1 MATTPSQIKTVIMT
15 GGTRGL
21 GWEMAQALIDAGHRV
36 VITGQQH
43 GLHLGALQDQLNQR
57 AGAAHALALQA
68 DVAQWA
74 DCERV
79 VQQTL
84 DTFGRV
90 DGLVNNAGLGMR
102 AIRDDF
108 LQDPPLFWQA
118 APQAFADI
126 IQTNVVGPF
135 FMARA
140 CVPLMVAQGFGRVV
154 NVSTSQSTIV
164 RRGYSPYGPSKA
176 GLEALSVVWA
186 KDLAGTGVTVNV
198 LLPGGASATDMLPPN
213 TPKDK
218 LLPPQ
223 QMRAPIVWLMSDTS
237 SAHTGGR
244 YSAKDWPEHLSVE
257 AAATCAR
264 SAHQEVPHIM

>member
-1 MATTPSQIKTVIMT
+1 MVHNPSNSKTVIMT

-21 GWEMAQALIDAGHRV
+21 GWEMAEALIDAGHRV

-43 GLHLGALQDQLNQR
+43 GPHLGALQAQLNQR

-68 DVAQWA
+68 DVGEWA
-74 DCERV
+74 DCQRV

-90 DGLVNNAGLGMR
+90 DALVNNAGLGMR

-118 APQAFADI
+118 EPQSFAQI
-126 IQTNVVGPF
+126 IHTNVVGPF
-135 FMARA
+135 YMARA

-154 NVSTSQSTIV
+154 NVSTSQSTMV
-164 RRGYSPYGPSKA
+164 RTGYSPYGPSKA

-223 QMRAPIVWLMSDTS
+223 QMRAPIVWLISDAS
-237 SAHTGGR
+237 SAHTGER
-244 YSAKDWPEHLSVE
+244 YSAKDWPAGLSDE
-257 AAATCAR
+257 AASGRAR

>member
-1 MATTPSQIKTVIMT
+1 MAMPPITPKTIILT

-21 GWEMAQALIDAGHRV
+21 GWEMAQGLIDAGHCV
-36 VITGQQH
+36 VITGQQN
-43 GLHLGALQDQLNQR
+43 GPHLGALQEQLNQR

-68 DVAQWA
+68 NVGQWA

-84 DTFGRV
+84 HAFGRV

-154 NVSTSQSTIV
+154 NVSTSQSTMV
-164 RRGYSPYGPSKA
+164 RTGYSPYGPSKA

-213 TPKDK
+213 TPKEK
-218 LLPPQ
+218 LLPPH
-223 QMRAPIVWLMSDTS
+223 QMRAPIVWLMSDAS
-237 SAHTGGR
+237 SEHTGGR
-244 YSAKDWPEHLSVE
+244 YSAKDWPAHMDEEE
-257 AAATCAR
+257 AANRAR
-264 SAHQEVPHIM
+264 SVHQEVPNIM

>member
-1 MATTPSQIKTVIMT
+1 MEATTLSSKIIIVT

-21 GWEMAQALIDAGHRV
+21 GWEMAEALIDAGHCV
-36 VITGQQH
+36 VITGRKP
-43 GLHLGALQDQLNQR
+43 GPHLETLQGRLNHR
-57 AGAAHALALQA
+57 AGSKRALALNN
-68 DVAQWA
+68 DVGQWA

-84 DTFGRV
+84 DAFGRV
-90 DGLVNNAGLGMR
+90 DGLINNAGLGMR
-102 AIRDDF
+102 AIQDNF
-108 LQDPPLFWQA
+108 LQDPPMFWQA
-118 APQAFADI
+118 EPQAFADI

-140 CVPLMVAQGFGRVV
+140 CVPLMVAQGYGRVV
-154 NVSTSQSTIV
+154 NVSTSQSTMV

-198 LLPGGASATDMLPPN
+198 LLPGGASATDMIPPN

-223 QMRAPIVWLMSDTS
+223 QMRSPIVWLMSDAS
-237 SAHTGGR
+237 SAHTGER
-244 YSAKDWPEHLSVE
+244 YNAKEWPAHLMGEE
-257 AAATCAR
+257 AAIQAR
-264 SAHQEVPHIM
+264 SAVQEVPRIM